1 MKSAHAFYLLS
12 MAAGLCA
19 PALSQDAQ
27 DLTIADP
34 YTSNSS
40 SNGFG
45 TRGAYSPND
54 LTNSYG
60 SDINSYGGR
69 AAEDPYATV
78 APKTYRRYGGYDG
91 GLSSYPYDSR
101 AASNPYGRFEEPY
114 GANRPTDTFGG
125 YGDRTFGGYGD
136 RSIDAPS
143 GYDRYGDFGGAS
155 TSSPD
160 DPDPAL
166 NPYEPTPNPYGD
178 FTNPYSRR
186 SSALPRNA
194 ALPTVRGQDSD
205 FDAGLPATPGDSG
218 AALDPFGRYI
228 APRAEQSSTNRGL
241 ANAPKLDNQ
250 GGLYS
255 GSMSSDPSNARAVSN
270 PAELGVHPSLSGGL
284 GDPFTAANPNS
295 PLRSPTP

>member
-19 PALSQDAQ
+19 PALGQDAQ

-34 YTSNSS
+34 YTSNPS

-69 AAEDPYATV
+69 AAENPYATV
-78 APKTYRRYGGYDG
+78 APKTYPRYGGYDG

-114 GANRPTDTFGG
+114 GANSSAD
-125 YGDRTFGGYGD
+125 TFGGYGD
-136 RSIDAPS
+136 RSIDAS
-143 GYDRYGDFGGAS
+143 NGYDRYGDFGGAS
-155 TSSPD
+155 TSNPD
-160 DPDPAL
+160 DPDSAL

-178 FTNPYSRR
+178 LTNSYSRP
-186 SSALPRNA
+186 SSARPRNA
-194 ALPTVRGQDSD
+194 AVPKVRGQSSD
-205 FDAGLPATPGDSG
+205 FDAGLPANPGDSG
-218 AALDPFGRYI
+218 AALDPFGRHI
-228 APRAEQSSTNRGL
+228 TPRAEQSSTNRGL

-270 PAELGVHPSLSGGL
+270 PAELGIHPSLSGGL
-284 GDPFTAANPNS
+284 VDPYTAANPNS
-295 PLRSPTP
+295 PLRSPGP